1 MVWSPAD
8 LLWSLT
14 NRAQMTAFESV
25 CANLFILLVLSPLI
39 TPIHNLIRGNQF
51 NPEGKHVYLT
61 GGSVGL
67 GRAVAIEL
75 AKKGAH
81 VTIIARKEGPLKETV
96 ELMKEAAAARKV
108 KNEQK
113 FHWVSADLTDREQAI
128 RALDEASTLHGG
140 RVPDIVMT
148 CAGTSVPRFF
158 TEAPIEDFEWQMKVN
173 YFGTLYTVHEA
184 YKRMVEKG
192 VKGKIVMTSST
203 LGLVGLVGYT
213 SYCPTKFALRG
224 LAESLR
230 NESNL
235 HGITTQIYY
244 PGTMFSPGYETENLT
259 KPLLTREI
267 EGSTGLTPEDAA
279 KGMLKGLGK
288 GYFAVTTDF
297 DTGFLRVASKGV
309 TPFANIGWD
318 YILGLIAPIGAT
330 SFLWEADG
338 KVIKYGKKNLKKE
351 L

>member
-25 CANLFILLVLSPLI
+25 CANLFILLALSPLV
-39 TPIHNLIRGNQF
+39 TPIHNLIRGSQF

-75 AKKGAH
+75 AKQGAH

-96 ELMKEAAAARKV
+96 ELMKEAAATRKV
-108 KNEQK
+108 KSEQK

-148 CAGTSVPRFF
+148 CAGTSIPRFF

-184 YKRMVEKG
+184 YKRMVETG
-192 VKGKIVMTSST
+192 VKGKIVLTSST
-203 LGLVGLVGYT
+203 LGLVGLVGYS
-213 SYCPTKFALRG
+213 SYCPTKFALR
-224 LAESLR
+224 
-230 NESNL
+230 
-235 HGITTQIYY
+235 
-244 PGTMFSPGYETENLT
+244 GTMFSPGYETENLT

-279 KGMLKGLGK
+279 KGMLKGLRK

-297 DTGFLRVASKGV
+297 DTNFLRVASKGV
-309 TPFANIGWD
+309 TPYANIGWD

-338 KVIKYGKKNLKKE
+338 KVSKYGKKNLKKE

>member
-14 NRAQMTAFESV
+14 NRAQLTAFESV
-25 CANLFILLVLSPLI
+25 CANLAILLVLSPLI
-39 TPIHNLIRGNQF
+39 TPIYNLIRGSQF
-51 NPEGKHVYLT
+51 NPEGKHVYVT
-61 GGSVGL
+61 GGSIGL

-75 AKKGAH
+75 AKQGAH
-81 VTIIARKEGPLKETV
+81 VTIVARKEGPLKETV
-96 ELMKEAAAARKV
+96 ERMKEAAATRKV
-108 KNEQK
+108 KSDQK
-113 FHWVSADLTDREQAI
+113 FHWVSADLTDKDQSI
-128 RALDEASTLHGG
+128 RALDEACSHHGG

-148 CAGTSVPRFF
+148 CAGASIPRFF
-158 TEAPIEDFEWQMKVN
+158 SEAPIDDFEWQMKIN

-184 YKRMVEKG
+184 YKRMVESG
-192 VKGKIVMTSST
+192 VKGKFVMTSSAM
-203 LGLVGLVGYT
+203 GLIGFVGYS
-213 SYCPTKFALRG
+213 SYSPTKFALRG

-230 NESNL
+230 SEGKL

-267 EGSTGLTPEDAA
+267 EGSTGLTPEVAA
-279 KGMLKGLGK
+279 KGMLAGLRK

-297 DTGFLRVASKGV
+297 DTGFLKASAIGV
-309 TPFANIGWD
+309 TPYGNIGWD

-330 SFLWEADG
+330 SFMWETDS
-338 KVIKYGKKNLKKE
+338 KVRKYSKNNFKKE